1 MKIFKV
7 QMVVIT
13 AFTLIGLSGCGT
25 SKNHLLKVNDSQVKM
40 RSIQTRAFDTT
51 NKTKMLRTV
60 ISTLQDL
67 GFVMDQA
74 DEVLGTVSATKL
86 DKKFSKNS
94 LQITVTVRRRGETQ
108 LLVRANLQYAKKSVE
123 NPAIYQ
129 DFFTALAKSMFLT
142 AHMI

>member
-67 GFVMDQA
+67 GFVI
-74 DEVLGTVSATKL
+74 GS
-86 DKKFSKNS
+86 S
-94 LQITVTVRRRGETQ
+94 R
-108 LLVRANLQYAKKSVE
+108 
-123 NPAIYQ
+123 
-129 DFFTALAKSMFLT
+129 
-142 AHMI
+142 